1 MRRKSDKAKRKEK
14 YGIGHGADYKPY
26 IRTSEFNSLGTC
38 SNPIDWKTGRTVHL
52 LSQGEKYFWYLMR
65 WRDDVVD
72 IREQFPLPVE
82 KTSEIAEMYEIKHP
96 MKGAQYVVMTS
107 DFLVDYE
114 DGTQEV
120 FSIKNS
126 KDDITESARTVEK
139 LFIEKKY
146 WESLEVPYHLVFK
159 EDLNITFAENIRQ
172 TVQYY
177 HLSEVFD
184 STSMIKYMI
193 ANKMLLIEDRMKENS
208 LNFKE
213 LAKEYSDLIGF
224 LDVKKIGE

>member
-1 MRRKSDKAKRKEK
+1 MRRKSDKTKKIEK
-14 YGIGHGADYKPY
+14 YGTGHGANYKPY
-26 IRTSEFNSLGTC
+26 ICTSEFNSLGTC

-52 LSQGEKYFWYLMR
+52 LSQGEKNFWYFMR

-82 KTSEIAEMYEIKHP
+82 NTCEIAEMYGIKHP
-96 MKGAQYVVMTS
+96 MNGAQYIVMTS

-126 KDDITESARTVEK
+126 KKDITESTRILEK

-146 WESLEVPYHLVFK
+146 WESQEISYQLVFK
-159 EDLNITFAENIRQ
+159 KDLNITFAENIRQ
-172 TVQYY
+172 VVQYY

-184 STSMIKYMI
+184 SVSMIKYMI